1 MGDAPFNIII
11 VLIPLA
17 IFIGRIVLQAQA
29 KRRPEPPKKQPSIPV
44 HFEDYDDEDDRQFAP
59 SAVSRQ
65 VISKQAINKAINNKG
80 RADTSNP
87 PLSLD
92 SVPKPPPVVK
102 AKTPSAEPAQGFLNL
117 NHLSPMKQ
125 AVVMAEIL
133 GPPKG
138 LQ

>member
-1 MGDAPFNIII
+1 MPDSIFNVII

-29 KRRPEPPKKQPSIPV
+29 KRKPAPPKKQPPIPV
-44 HFEDYDDEDDRQFAP
+44 HFEDYDDEDERQFAP
-59 SAVSRQ
+59 SAVSKQVSKQ
-65 VISKQAINKAINNKG
+65 VIDHKD
-80 RADTSNP
+80 RADTYNP
-87 PLSLD
+87 PPLMD
-92 SVPKPPPVVK
+92 SAPKPPPLKK
-102 AKTPSAEPAQGFLNL
+102 AKTLSAESVQGFLNL

-138 LQ
+138 SE

>member
-1 MGDAPFNIII
+1 MGDSLFNIII
-11 VLIPLA
+11 VLIPIA

-29 KRRPEPPKKQPSIPV
+29 KRRPEPPRKEPPIPV

-59 SAVSRQ
+59 SAVSKQ
-65 VISKQAINKAINNKG
+65 VINKAINNKD
-80 RADTSNP
+80 RADTYSPP
-87 PLSLD
+87 PLAD
-92 SVPKPPPVVK
+92 NAPKPLPVKK
-102 AKTPSAEPAQGFLNL
+102 ATAPSAEPVQGFLNL

-133 GPPKG
+133 GPPKS